1 MAAYMK
7 NTAAFVKQIHTVQHF
22 LTEYIQPPL
31 KRKGREFLT
40 GFYIM
45 FYFLEYPR
53 ASKAGSA
60 NHNSVHSI
68 LVKTLFGTLWR
79 SYIPVSNDRYMHTG
93 ILFYFT
99 Y

>member
-7 NTAAFVKQIHTVQHF
+7 NPTALVKQIHTVQHF
-22 LTEYIQPPL
+22 LAEYIQPPL

-45 FYFLEYPR
+45 FYFLEYSR
-53 ASKAGSA
+53 ASKTGSA

-68 LVKTLFGTLWR
+68 QVKTLFGTLWR
-79 SYIPVSNDRYMHTG
+79 SYISVSNDRYMHTG

>member
-60 NHNSVHSI
+60 KEI
-68 LVKTLFGTLWR
+68 IG
-79 SYIPVSNDRYMHTG
+79 G
-93 ILFYFT
+93 ILPT
-99 Y
+99 RLPGQSHPADCP